1 MMINMGY
8 PEMKQ
13 NIIATN
19 NNKRGESPEKEMYY
33 EENEKIICLVND
45 IGYGYGIRH
54 NRNGR
59 RK

>member
-1 MMINMGY
+1 MGY